1 MPPIEMIAS
10 PVRDRISIPIP
21 KKYRAYSFVVTLTP
35 VAVASDNR
43 HRDARRGKKVS
54 AFELM
59 HCPILDEGE
68 ELDVRASRRMMRSKT
83 EKPVYTNVHT
93 DCKWLVDPNTTST
106 AELLEICE
114 GEAGL

>member
-35 VAVASDNR
+35 VAEPSGSR
-43 HRDARRGKKVS
+43 HRDARRGK
-54 AFELM
+54 
-59 HCPILDEGE
+59 
-68 ELDVRASRRMMRSKT
+68 KT

-93 DCKWLVDPNTTST
+93 DCKWLVDPNITST

-114 GEAGL
+114 GETGL

>member
-35 VAVASDNR
+35 VAEASGSR

-68 ELDVRASRRMMRSKT
+68 ELDVRR
-83 EKPVYTNVHT
+83 NVR
-93 DCKWLVDPNTTST
+93 DM
-106 AELLEICE
+106 E
-114 GEAGL
+114 GMGADIINPFE

>member
-35 VAVASDNR
+35 VAEASGSR
-43 HRDARRGKKVS
+43 HRDARRGK
-54 AFELM
+54 
-59 HCPILDEGE
+59 
-68 ELDVRASRRMMRSKT
+68 KT

-93 DCKWLVDPNTTST
+93 DCKWLVDPNITST

-114 GEAGL
+114 GETGL

>member
-35 VAVASDNR
+35 VAEVSGSR
-43 HRDARRGKKVS
+43 HRDARRGKKFS

-59 HCPILDEGE
+59 HCPILDDGE
-68 ELDVRASRRMMRSKT
+68 ELDVRRN
-83 EKPVYTNVHT
+83 PL
-93 DCKWLVDPNTTST
+93 DCGR
-106 AELLEICE
+106 EID
-114 GEAGL
+114 L

>member
-35 VAVASDNR
+35 VAEPSDSR
-43 HRDARRGKKVS
+43 RRDARRGKKVF

-68 ELDVRASRRMMRSKT
+68 ELDVRR
-83 EKPVYTNVHT
+83 NVR
-93 DCKWLVDPNTTST
+93 DM
-106 AELLEICE
+106 E
-114 GEAGL
+114 GMGADIINPFE

>member
-21 KKYRAYSFVVTLTP
+21 KKYRAYTFVVTLTP
-35 VAVASDNR
+35 VAEASDNR
-43 HRDARRGKKVS
+43 HRDARRGKK
-54 AFELM
+54 A
-59 HCPILDEGE
+59 
-68 ELDVRASRRMMRSKT
+68 

-93 DCKWLVDPNTTST
+93 DSKWLVDPNITST